1 MTLNFETRVCLC
13 RIGLLCFVVLVAF
26 SRVLAQSPPSAA
38 SAEALIAAGHP
49 DEALEQ
55 LNHLIQSPSAWKV
68 EYLRGMAFYM
78 KGEMLKASAAFAKAV
93 EQDPANLDAAEMQGV
108 SLFRAGR
115 PAEATP
121 LLERAHRS
129 VPAANIDPNYVLGLC
144 YIQTQRYDD
153 ARIAFAHQYGFAP
166 KSAQAY
172 LLEARMLLR
181 QDYLPVAEEA
191 GRKALALS
199 PTLPGIHL
207 LLGQIALA
215 QSKISDAIAHF
226 QQERDLDPLDGLPYE
241 RLADAYIRGG
251 DFSRAQQALDQA
263 ILLEPNVSIPYILLG
278 KVLLKQENPFMAKM
292 YLERALQ
299 MDPRNSMA
307 HFLLGRAYRSLGQ
320 KNDSTREFDIAA
332 KIQAAS
338 APKLES
344 AQ

>member
-1 MTLNFETRVCLC
+1 MSVAFQTRVRLSVAAALC
-13 RIGLLCFVVLVAF
+13 
-26 SRVLAQSPPSAA
+26 SLALIAPSAIAQIAASAA

-55 LNHLIQSPSAWKV
+55 LNHLDPSSRPDNV
-68 EYLRGMAFYM
+68 EYLRGIAFYM
-78 KGEMLKASAAFAKAV
+78 KEDMLKAAAAFAKAV
-93 EQDPANLDAAEMQGV
+93 EQTPSNLDAAQMQGV

-129 VPAANIDPNYVLGLC
+129 VPTANIDPNYVLGLC

-153 ARIAFAHQYGFAP
+153 ARITFANQYGFAP
-166 KSAQAY
+166 NSAQAY

-199 PTLPGIHL
+199 PSLPGIHL

-215 QSKISDAIAHF
+215 QSRITEAIDYF
-226 QQERDLDPLDGLPYE
+226 QKERDLDPLDGLPYE
-241 RLADAYIRGG
+241 RLGDAYIRNG

-263 ILLEPNVSIPYILLG
+263 ILLEPNVSIPYILLA
-278 KVLLKQENPFMAKM
+278 KVLLKHENPFMAKM
-292 YLERALQ
+292 YLEHALQ
-299 MDPRNSMA
+299 MDSRNYMA
-307 HFLLGRAYRSLGQ
+307 HFLLGRAYQSLGQ
-320 KNDSTREFDIAA
+320 KNDSTREFETAS
-332 KIQAAS
+332 KIQTAS
-338 APKLES
+338 GPKLES
-344 AQ
+344 TR